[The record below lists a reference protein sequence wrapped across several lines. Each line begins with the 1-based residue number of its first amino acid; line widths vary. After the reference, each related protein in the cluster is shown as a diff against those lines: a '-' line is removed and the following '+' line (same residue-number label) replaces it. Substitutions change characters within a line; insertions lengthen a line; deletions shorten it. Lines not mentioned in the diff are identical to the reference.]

1 METVIEN
8 FHLDYPVKISIK
20 TSVKYLLS
28 EPKSM
33 KKEDNFSQYTN
44 LIGQIS
50 TLLQDARNQV
60 VKQINSTIVQT
71 YWSIGRYIVEYE
83 QRGEERA
90 EYGTELIKRISQDL
104 TEKIWRGY
112 SERNLRRIKQ
122 FYLTFP
128 DSANDV
134 GRIQNVGWS
143 KIDCIMH
150 LKNSDEQKFYLIET
164 AKEKRSRKELD
175 RQINSAL
182 YERLALSKNKDG
194 VMKLAKE
201 WEIIQTPKDLVR
213 DPYILEFYD

>member
-1 METVIEN
+1 
-8 FHLDYPVKISIK
+8 
-20 TSVKYLLS
+20 
-28 EPKSM
+28 M

-104 TEKIWRGY
+104 TEKIGRGY

-201 WEIIQTPKDLVR
+201 GEIIQTPKDLVR